1 MLEFLSNIA
10 HALNPKIAD
19 TPEQVFAWRQTVA
32 ISLVVLSLLTGFHIS
47 QARGLLEWAG
57 LPGYA
62 SKQELAGLE
71 ADVRS
76 ITLTLLEEQIDRVTG
91 RMCEALRMRNQSA
104 LDANR
109 NVRDGMLRAYERV
122 ARATYRIKSCDELL
136 IPTG

>member
-1 MLEFLSNIA
+1 MA
-10 HALNPKIAD
+10 
-19 TPEQVFAWRQTVA
+19 V
-32 ISLVVLSLLTGFHIS
+32 SLVVLSLLTGFHIS
-47 QARGLLEWAG
+47 QARGFLEWVG
-57 LPGYA
+57 LSGYA

-71 ADVRS
+71 TDVRS

-109 NVRDGMLRAYERV
+109 NVRDGMLRTYERV